1 MTADPL
7 SHARD
12 FGLHDGEP
20 NASLH
25 WEYLIL
31 ALPEFPPP
39 THTPGASDAIRQLNE
54 EGARGW
60 EAVTMTALVDGTITV
75 LFKRPRSMS

>member
-1 MTADPL
+1 MTAEPI
-7 SHARD
+7 SPAHD
-12 FGLHDGEP
+12 FGLRSGSDS
-20 NASLH
+20 SLH
-25 WEYLIL
+25 WEYLIV

-54 EGARGW
+54 EGDRGW

-75 LFKRPRSMS
+75 LFKRPRGIS